1 MKKAKIIIPL
11 TALAILIT
19 AGSAYALSPERKA
32 EHKANKAEIK
42 TALENNDYPAW
53 QELMSNH
60 PKALEKINEEN
71 FTKLVEAHDLMIS
84 GDKEGAR
91 AIMDK
96 LGVGKMGMKFGKRV
110 VNYEAR
116 IAIENNDYT
125 AWQEA
130 VVGRP
135 IAEKVTEDDFAKMV
149 EIHKLR
155 ASGDYEAAQALK
167 KELRSSRK

>member
-1 MKKAKIIIPL
+1 
-11 TALAILIT
+11 
-19 AGSAYALSPERKA
+19 
-32 EHKANKAEIK
+32 
-42 TALENNDYPAW
+42 
-53 QELMSNH
+53 
-60 PKALEKINEEN
+60 
-71 FTKLVEAHDLMIS
+71 
-84 GDKEGAR
+84 
-91 AIMDK
+91 
-96 LGVGKMGMKFGKRV
+96 MGMKFGKRV